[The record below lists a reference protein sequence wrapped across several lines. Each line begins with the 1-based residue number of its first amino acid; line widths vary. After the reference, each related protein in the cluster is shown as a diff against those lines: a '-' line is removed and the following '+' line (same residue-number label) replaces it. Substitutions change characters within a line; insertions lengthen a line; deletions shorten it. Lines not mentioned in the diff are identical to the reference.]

1 MAVEYGVITIKYILI
16 GHKQIRKMRFE
27 IKNKFTIL
35 ILYLKLFL
43 ILREYLIN
51 QLNDLRTSFKLL
63 NRLTLFDKII

>member
-1 MAVEYGVITIKYILI
+1 
-16 GHKQIRKMRFE
+16 MRFE